1 MDIFKSIIVWITALC
16 FIAILFPVTLI
27 AWLLVLP
34 FDRHRFVTHWILI
47 YQSVI
52 ISALIPIWKVDIT
65 GREKAI
71 KGTTY
76 VVIANHQSTL
86 DILLINCL
94 RYRFRWISKIEI
106 MKVPVLGWYLGM
118 AGYITVNRGNDESKA
133 EMLEK
138 SFHSLKEGI
147 SVMLFPE
154 GTRSAD
160 GEIGFFKRGAFQL
173 ALQAGVP
180 ILPVIIDGTA
190 DILPKHGLIFRSGYR
205 VRIKVLDPVLTASF
219 GTLNPDLLALDLNK
233 LMKSELSLL
242 RSETGIR

>member
-1 MDIFKSIIVWITALC
+1 MDVFKSILVWITALC

-27 AWLLVLP
+27 VWLIMLP
-34 FDRHRFVTHWILI
+34 FDSHRFVTHWILI

-52 ISALIPIWKVDIT
+52 MSALIPIWKIGIE
-65 GREKAI
+65 GREKAS

-76 VVIANHQSTL
+76 VIIANHQSTL

-118 AGYITVNRGNDESKA
+118 AGYIIVNRGNDESKA

-138 SFHSLKEGI
+138 SYYSLKEGI
-147 SVMLFPE
+147 SIMLFPE

-160 GEIGFFKRGAFQL
+160 GEIGFYKRGAFQL
-173 ALQAGVP
+173 AIQAGVP

-190 DILPKHGLIFRSGYR
+190 GILPKHGLIFRSGYK
-205 VRIKVLDPVLTASF
+205 VRIRVLDPVMPQSF
-219 GTLNPDLLALDLNK
+219 GTLNPDLLALDLNV
-233 LMKSELSLL
+233 LMKSELSIL
-242 RSETGIR
+242 RSESGM